1 MPQIARIVNIILLL
15 FFLCNSFAYR
25 KCNRYSLKM
34 ISNYGLDD
42 ASDEGPNNIM
52 DNHLKYIKKQNYGDS
67 IDNSPVLVLNAD
79 YTPLSF
85 LPLSIWSWQDAIR
98 TVLQEKAV
106 VVAEY
111 NNLVIRSVRLQIKVP
126 KVIALKTYF
135 RVPDNHIAIMN
146 RRNVYIRDNFK
157 CQYCYNPFSVDQ
169 LSLDHVIPRSA
180 GGKLTWQ
187 NTVTCCKQCNFRK
200 GSAFPDQLPALN
212 MRHRSIPWAPSYIEI
227 QEKSRNLRKHD
238 FYAKH
243 AIWKEYL

>member
-1 MPQIARIVNIILLL
+1 
-15 FFLCNSFAYR
+15 
-25 KCNRYSLKM
+25 M

-200 GSAFPDQLPALN
+200 GSALPDQLPALN
-212 MRHRSIPWAPSYIEI
+212 MRLRSIPRAPSYNEI